1 MTETWFIDF
10 HASKSRVHVSKNVCP
25 CLTRT
30 RAGMK
35 GYWVTSRGSLLT
47 TQQMLALQGIKPGRL
62 VMPLGKC
69 THRQIDSAIGNAVC
83 VPVLQAILTRACQ
96 SLGYLA

>member
-1 MTETWFIDF
+1 M
-10 HASKSRVHVSKNVCP
+10 
-25 CLTRT
+25 
-30 RAGMK
+30 
-35 GYWVTSRGSLLT
+35 LT

-69 THRQIDSAIGNAVC
+69 TPRQFDSAIGNAVC
-83 VPVLQAILTRACQ
+83 VPVLQAILSRACQ